1 MATNDWLL
9 LRLPAHD
16 DAPLSWAAADGNGQL
31 ISLPSADTGAG
42 LHTLSTGRRVA
53 LVVPGEAVSQFQVAL
68 PAGNEARLLALA
80 PFALEDQVSED
91 VELLHFAVGSRDPGT
106 GLVPVAVV
114 DKASMDHW
122 LARAASLQLL
132 PRAMFAE
139 SDLAPVLPGHVTLV
153 ITGDQL
159 LLRHDSDRPLL
170 LPAADPK
177 LALEMLLG
185 SSTSLATVNLVVHAS
200 PEDWERHAAAIDP
213 LRDVVATFKVQ
224 LGSGGLL
231 ALYAQGLAQSTPINL
246 LQGDYRPQRT
256 RNSSWR
262 QWREVAMLAAALA
275 VLHVGAS
282 LWELRQL
289 RKASAELDQR
299 IATVFEAIYPGQ
311 TPGSNPR
318 RLLEQRLA
326 SLAGQSGQ
334 SGELMVMLAA
344 VAAARQNVPVA
355 QVRALTFDTGSLRLR
370 LGAPDA
376 ATLESFSQALRA
388 AGYTADLASGSQ
400 RDDAYE
406 GQIDM
411 KAQGT

>member
-1 MATNDWLL
+1 MATTDWLL
-9 LRLPAHD
+9 LRLPAHE
-16 DAPLSWAAADGNGQL
+16 DAPMSWAAADESGQL

-53 LVVPGEAVSQFQVAL
+53 LVVPGEQVSQFQVAL

-91 VELLHFAVGSRDPGT
+91 VDLLHFAVGSRDPAT

-114 DKASMDHW
+114 DKSCMESW

-132 PRAMFAE
+132 PRAVFAE
-139 SDLAPVLPGHVTLV
+139 GDLAPLLPGHVTMLL
-153 ITGDQL
+153 TGEQL
-159 LLRHDSDRPLL
+159 LLRNDTARPML
-170 LPAADPK
+170 LPASDPK

-185 SSTSLATVNLVVHAS
+185 AGTDLATVHLVVHAS
-200 PEDWERHAAAIDP
+200 PEDWDQHAPAIEP

-231 ALYAQGLAQSTPINL
+231 SLYAQGLAQSSPVNL
-246 LQGDYRPQRT
+246 LQGAYRPQRT
-256 RNSSWR
+256 QTTSWSQWR
-262 QWREVAMLAAALA
+262 QVASLAAALL

-282 LWELRQL
+282 LWELWQA
-289 RKASAELDQR
+289 RKGSAALDQD
-299 IATVFEAIYPGQ
+299 IARVFESIYPGQ
-311 TPGSNPR
+311 QPGSDPR
-318 RLLEQRLA
+318 RALERRLA
-326 SLAGQSGQ
+326 ELSGQSGQ
-334 SGELMVMLAA
+334 NSQLMYMLAA

-355 QVRALTFDTGSLRLR
+355 QLRAITFETGSLRLR

-388 AGYTADLASGSQ
+388 AGYTADVASGSQ
-400 RDDAYE
+400 RDGAYE
-406 GQIDM
+406 GQVDM
-411 KAQGT
+411 KVQGS